1 MSFLLLPLLFFIISL
16 IYSSAG
22 FGGGSMYL
30 AILSGAVFTLALPQG
45 EIKTLALLCNAS
57 VTTYSC
63 LQFARYKFIDWKKN
77 IILLLFSIPF
87 VLLATQIKLEEKVFL
102 LFLSIGLLLSAFFM
116 VIPLIVKKRQS
127 VQFNKKL
134 LWPFSAVIGF
144 ISGLTGIG
152 GGVYLS
158 PFLYFSKWGEEK
170 KIAATTS
177 LFIAVNS
184 WVALIPM
191 LSQSQKL
198 LIEDSTYYLI
208 LAVLSGA
215 VLGNFTALKFL
226 PKNGIRLIT
235 VTILIYAG
243 IRLLIRSL

>member
-1 MSFLLLPLLFFIISL
+1 MSFLLLPLLFLIISL

-45 EIKTLALLCNAS
+45 EIKTMALLCNAS

-63 LQFARYKFIDWKKN
+63 IQFARYKFIDWKEN
-77 IILLLFSIPF
+77 SILLLFSIPF

-102 LFLSIGLLLSAFFM
+102 LFLSVGLVLSALFMLIPMFFK
-116 VIPLIVKKRQS
+116 LKEAS
-127 VQFNKKL
+127 HFNKKL
-134 LWPFSAVIGF
+134 LWPFSSAIGF

-158 PFLYFSKWGEEK
+158 PLLYFSKWGEEK

-191 LSQSQKL
+191 LRQSQNL
-198 LIEDSTYYLI
+198 LFENSTYYLI
-208 LAVLSGA
+208 LAVVSGA
-215 VLGNFTALKFL
+215 ILGNFTALKFL

>member
-1 MSFLLLPLLFFIISL
+1 
-16 IYSSAG
+16 
-22 FGGGSMYL
+22 MYL

-116 VIPLIVKKRQS
+116 VIPLIVKKRES

-158 PFLYFSKWGEEK
+158 PFLYFSKWGGEK

-208 LAVLSGA
+208 LAVVSGA
-215 VLGNFTALKFL
+215 FLGNFTALKFL